1 MSKAAVATTDHE
13 QTNTAVA
20 QVTAGPQRLVEFLKE
35 TRQEMHKV
43 VTPSRWEV
51 RNMTIVVIVTVFL
64 FAAFFELVDLI
75 LGRAIDQLF
84 LHLTGH

>member
-1 MSKAAVATTDHE
+1 MAKAAVATTDHE
-13 QTNTAVA
+13 QTNSTVER
-20 QVTAGPQRLVEFLKE
+20 VTAGPQRLIEFFKE
-35 TRQEMHKV
+35 TRQEMRKV
-43 VTPSRWEV
+43 VVPSRFEV

-84 LHLTGH
+84 LRLTGH